1 MKRLDENESIEQI
14 IKFIESKKSSDE
26 LCIDYYRKNK
36 VLSDYKKINNVELT
50 ISNELNLSFE
60 IFSIDFYN
68 LFIKA
73 KNQYL
78 KLNPKS
84 KIINL
89 EIDFED
95 EGYAI
100 IDGLSISL
108 SDGIDLKTI
117 IGIDNQAGEFYSS
130 VFISKYSKKD
140 HFIENKEKAVLDLW
154 LEQDVKEKNEF
165 LTKEIAI
172 PISKINEEIT
182 LKMLKNFF
190 IDCDKDIIQSN
201 DIIPLL
207 KINDETSYI
216 KTLLNTNTLLN
227 YESFKK
233 GYTIPKNETGI
244 IYLYNFSNLYL
255 TCLNKDIENHI
266 KGKNYYFLKTCRK
279 SINTISI
286 EINNEYYNRLF
297 KTNYKLFID
306 YNNKIFLYSNEKL
319 IWQATYSNGEAIPE
333 ILLSFIENDV
343 KNNLMK
349 KICRK
354 SLSDICNEIKN
365 NISNK
370 SIQIK
375 IPINKEIFANKDD
388 KTIQIIIEY
397 ENNELVCLYN
407 KNNLLQVNSEV
418 DSWISSIVLSNIFS
432 ESNTKHVKRL

>member
-1 MKRLDENESIEQI
+1 M
-14 IKFIESKKSSDE
+14 
-26 LCIDYYRKNK
+26 
-36 VLSDYKKINNVELT
+36 
-50 ISNELNLSFE
+50 
-60 IFSIDFYN
+60 
-68 LFIKA
+68 
-73 KNQYL
+73 
-78 KLNPKS
+78 
-84 KIINL
+84 
-89 EIDFED
+89 
-95 EGYAI
+95 
-100 IDGLSISL
+100 
-108 SDGIDLKTI
+108 
-117 IGIDNQAGEFYSS
+117 
-130 VFISKYSKKD
+130 
-140 HFIENKEKAVLDLW
+140 
-154 LEQDVKEKNEF
+154 
-165 LTKEIAI
+165 
-172 PISKINEEIT
+172 
-182 LKMLKNFF
+182 
-190 IDCDKDIIQSN
+190 
-201 DIIPLL
+201 
-207 KINDETSYI
+207 
-216 KTLLNTNTLLN
+216 N

-297 KTNYKLFID
+297 ETNYKLFID

-432 ESNTKHVKRL
+432 ESNRKHVKRL